1 MEKKTAVE
9 WLIERMKTYNMTVS
23 VHNTSHQNVMDFYKA
38 IEQAKAMEK
47 EQRLTMPD
55 YDLEDLATNAANN
68 YDSSGNWHV
77 AYELY
82 KEGFQKA
89 IELLTFKSE

>member
-1 MEKKTAVE
+1 MERMEKQTAVR
-9 WLIERMKTYNMTVS
+9 WLFKWMIYNKDSIIEERL
-23 VHNTSHQNVMDFYKA
+23 QA
-38 IEQAKAMEK
+38 LEQAKAMEK
-47 EQRLTMPD
+47 DQRLTMPD

>member
-1 MEKKTAVE
+1 MTAVE
-9 WLIERMKTYNMTVS
+9 QLQEYLTLSLGKDRMRLLFNEFEK
-23 VHNTSHQNVMDFYKA
+23 
-38 IEQAKAMEK
+38 AKAMEK
-47 EQRLTMPD
+47 DQRLTMPD